1 MAYIQARYEVELQT
15 AEKQLE
21 EEQLATRERIDHEI
35 NDKIF
40 QLQEELV
47 ATELNEGMYPPRY
60 HLTMDTSITVIS
72 HVPTLLAFFLSLKN
86 I

>member
-1 MAYIQARYEVELQT
+1 MELQT

-47 ATELNEGMYPPRY
+47 ATELNEGMY
-60 HLTMDTSITVIS
+60 
-72 HVPTLLAFFLSLKN
+72 VPTQVSLNDGHLNNSDFPCANSISFFSFP
-86 I
+86 